1 VTDRAL
7 AGMTALVTG
16 AASGIGR
23 ATVLAFARAGARV
36 VAADVD
42 DEGGA
47 ATAEAARAVGGDVVA
62 ARCDVRSGAD
72 VDALVAGAVARFG
85 RLDCAVNNAGIEGVL
100 APIGETDEAVA
111 ARVLDV
117 NLMGVWR
124 CLRAEL
130 PRMAAQPSRVGRQ
143 PGAAAQRGAIVNTA
157 SVAGLVGAGG
167 LAPYVASKH
176 GVVGLTKAA
185 ALEYATA
192 GIRVNAVCPG
202 VIQTPMVDRLA
213 AARPGIVDALLAV
226 KPMGRLGTPDEVAAA
241 IVWLCSD
248 AASFT
253 TGHALTVDGGY
264 VVP

>member
-1 VTDRAL
+1 
-7 AGMTALVTG
+7 MTRPLEGKAALVTG

-23 ATVLAFARAGARV
+23 ATALAFATAGARV
-36 VAADVD
+36 LVADVD
-42 DEGGA
+42 GDGGE
-47 ATAEAARAVGGDVVA
+47 ATAAAGRAAGGSLHFVP
-62 ARCDVRSGAD
+62 CDVRRGAE
-72 VDALVAGAVARFG
+72 VDAMVAHAIDRFG
-85 RLDCAVNNAGIEGVL
+85 RLDCAVNNAGIEGTL
-100 APIGETDEAVA
+100 APIGDCPEEAA

-124 CLRAEL
+124 CLHAEL
-130 PRMAAQPSRVGRQ
+130 PRMAAQG
-143 PGAAAQRGAIVNTA
+143 GGAIVNTA

-185 ALEYATA
+185 ALEYATQ
-192 GIRVNAVCPG
+192 GVRVNAICPG
-202 VIQTPMVDRLA
+202 LIQTPMVDRLDA
-213 AARPGIVDALLAV
+213 ASPGVIQALLAV
-226 KPMGRLGTPDEVAAA
+226 KPMGRLGSPAEVAAA

>member
-1 VTDRAL
+1 VTRAL
-7 AGMTALVTG
+7 ADKAALVTG

-42 DEGGA
+42 
-47 ATAEAARAVGGDVVA
+47 AVGGEATAAA
-62 ARCDVRSGAD
+62 ARMEGADVTFLACDVRSGAD
-72 VDALVAGAVARFG
+72 VDALVAHAATRFG
-85 RLDCAVNNAGIEGVL
+85 RLDCAVNNAGIEGLL
-100 APIGETDEAVA
+100 APIGDCPEATA
-111 ARVLDV
+111 AQVLDV

-124 CLRAEL
+124 CLHAEL
-130 PRMAAQPSRVGRQ
+130 PRMAAQG
-143 PGAAAQRGAIVNTA
+143 GGAIVNTA

-176 GVVGLTKAA
+176 GVIGLTKAA
-185 ALEYATA
+185 ALEYAA
-192 GIRVNAVCPG
+192 QGVRVNAVCPG
-202 VIQTPMVDRLA
+202 VIQTAMVDRLEA
-213 AARPGIVDALLAV
+213 ASPGVIEALLAV
-226 KPMGRLGTPDEVAAA
+226 KPMGRLGAPEEVAAA

>member
-1 VTDRAL
+1 VTAL
-7 AGMTALVTG
+7 ADKATVVTG

-36 VAADVD
+36 VAADID
-42 DEGGA
+42 ADGGEATA
-47 ATAEAARAVGGDVVA
+47 ATARAERADVTFVP
-62 ARCDVRSGAD
+62 CDVRSGAA
-72 VDALVAGAVARFG
+72 VDALVTHAVARFG
-85 RLDCAVNNAGIEGVL
+85 RLDCAVNNAGIEGTL
-100 APIGETDEAVA
+100 APIGDCPEEAA

-124 CLRAEL
+124 CLHAEL
-130 PRMAAQPSRVGRQ
+130 PRMAAQG
-143 PGAAAQRGAIVNTA
+143 GGAIVNTA
-157 SVAGLVGAGG
+157 SIAGLIGAGG

-176 GVVGLTKAA
+176 GVIGLTKAA
-185 ALEYATA
+185 ALEYATQ
-192 GIRVNAVCPG
+192 GVRVNAVCPG

-213 AARPGIVDALLAV
+213 AASPGVIEALLTV
-226 KPMGRLGTPDEVAAA
+226 KPMGRLGTPEEVAAA

>member
-1 VTDRAL
+1 MTPTL
-7 AGMTALVTG
+7 ADKAAVVTG

-23 ATVLAFARAGARV
+23 ATVLAFAHAGTRV

-42 DEGGA
+42 AAGGE
-47 ATAEAARAVGGDVVA
+47 ATAAAARATGADVTFVA
-62 ARCDVRSGAD
+62 CDVRSGAD
-72 VDALVAGAVARFG
+72 VDALVAHAVTRFG
-85 RLDCAVNNAGIEGVL
+85 RLDCAVNNAGVEGLL
-100 APIGETDEAVA
+100 APIGDCPEAA
-111 ARVLDV
+111 AAQVLDV

-124 CLRAEL
+124 CLHAEL
-130 PRMAAQPSRVGRQ
+130 PRMAAQG
-143 PGAAAQRGAIVNTA
+143 GGAIVNTA

-185 ALEYATA
+185 ALEYAA
-192 GIRVNAVCPG
+192 HGVRVNAICPG

-213 AARPGIVDALLAV
+213 AASPGIVEALLAV
-226 KPMGRLGTPDEVAAA
+226 KPMGRLGTPEEVAAA